1 MIASVIICH
10 PVSAQFSFT
19 VPESNI
25 INRTVFTS
33 SGIIAGSTDG
43 VALLNSITMRANP
56 ANTSFISTVGGT
68 TSIPLGLAS
77 LRISKIGNS
86 VNLGGA
92 STIILS
98 NAYQSIY
105 DFLLNLLTGAVL
117 MDLNLSTASHSWIA
131 GNYQTQVQ
139 FERLS
144 PAAQN
149 FRITVPSFITP
160 QASVTSTTILVNNLS
175 FFRGVNGITG
185 SKTISVASTVPY
197 VPSIKGSSAN
207 FGFSTTS
214 VHNVVAAPGVNL
226 LNTTI
231 TGVSTATPK
240 NLSSLSQPLTT
251 TAGIAVAATNNETL
265 TYNFTLSGANLR
277 SGFAQA
283 GTYTIPV
290 LTFAWDKLNSAYP
303 TGGLSLQ
310 RTSSLEVVVSEL
322 SEIVANQSTVNLNLN
337 TPASYQNGIS
347 KDMAAHI
354 RVSKTTPYNVYVRST
369 SVQFSNGVN
378 QIPLNILRIGPM
390 AGETDMNTVTLSP
403 TAQLLINSANPVI
416 DRDINMR
423 YSIPASETSKLLGKP
438 SGSYTANIIFSFVAP

>member
-1 MIASVIICH
+1 MIISY

-19 VPESNI
+19 VPETNI
-25 INRTVFTS
+25 INRTVYTS
-33 SGIIAGSTDG
+33 SGILAGSTDG
-43 VALLNSITMRANP
+43 VSVINTIDMRANTV
-56 ANTSFISTVGGT
+56 NTSFASTVGGT
-68 TSIPLGLAS
+68 TTIPLSLAS

-92 STIILS
+92 STILLS
-98 NAYQSIY
+98 NAYQTIY
-105 DFLLNLLTGAVL
+105 TFVLNLLTGAVL
-117 MDLNLSTASHSWIA
+117 IDVQLPTASHSWIA
-131 GNYQTQVQ
+131 GIYQTPVL
-139 FERLS
+139 FRRLS

-149 FRITVPSFITP
+149 FSITVPSFITP
-160 QASVTSTTILVNNLS
+160 QASLTPITILVDNLS
-175 FFRGVNGITG
+175 FFRSPNGITG
-185 SKTISVASTVPY
+185 SKTVSIASTVPY
-197 VPSIKGSSAN
+197 VPSIKGSSAS
-207 FGFSTTS
+207 FGFSSTS
-214 VHNVVAAPGVNL
+214 VHNVVTSPSLNL
-226 LNTTI
+226 VSTTI

-240 NLSSLSQPLTT
+240 NLSSTSQPLTT

-265 TYNFTLSGANLR
+265 TYSFTLSGANLR

-290 LTFAWDKLNSAYP
+290 LTLGWDKVNSAYP
-303 TGGLSLQ
+303 TGDLSVQ
-310 RTSSLEVVVSEL
+310 RSSSLEVVVSEL

-337 TPASYQNGIS
+337 TPANYQNGIS

-369 SVQFSNGVN
+369 SAQFSNGVN
-378 QIPLNILRIGPM
+378 HIPLNILRIGPM
-390 AGETDMNTVTLSP
+390 ADETDMNTVTLSP
-403 TAQLLINSANPVI
+403 TSQLLINSANPVI